1 MNSVE
6 AEQDLLGA
14 ILIDN
19 RAAHMVSDFLRAEH
33 FSEPVHGRIY
43 DMALNMI
50 SRGNVADPVTL
61 QSYFKYDLDEMGGAS
76 KYLAG
81 LAASAT
87 TVINA
92 KTYGEVIHDTYQ
104 KQQLIEIS
112 EGVKGD
118 ALNRDTTAAEQI
130 DNALGAIMELSGE
143 RMSEVVRMD
152 AALNRAMELINDE
165 REGKVVKLPT
175 GIKTVDQAIGGGLRT
190 PHLIVLAG
198 RPGMGKTAL
207 AVNLANNITKSGIPG
222 LFFSLEMGAEELMQR
237 ILSAESGIDATKLEQ
252 ANLTDFELE
261 KLIGHQARIAGN
273 PLYIDDTAALNIDQI
288 TSRARVFHERHGI
301 RFVVVDHIQRM
312 RDPQGI
318 TANRTLSLGRTVQGL
333 KNLAKTLQI
342 PVLALSQLNRGVEER
357 PNKRPNLSDL
367 RESGEIE
374 QEADI
379 VAFLYRE
386 AYYAE
391 RALRDEQ
398 DASKRTELE
407 ITLQQCANRA
417 EFIVAKRRG
426 GRPSTR
432 DLFFRAD
439 NVLFGDLAV

>member
-1 MNSVE
+1 VNSVE

-43 DMALNMI
+43 DMSLNMI

-61 QSYFKYDLDEMGGAS
+61 NSYFKYDLDEMGGAS
-76 KYLAG
+76 KYLAS
-81 LAASAT
+81 LAANAT

-92 KTYGEVIHDTYQ
+92 KSYGEAVHDAYQ
-104 KQQLIEIS
+104 KRQLIEIS

-118 ALNRDTTAAEQI
+118 AEHRDTTAAEQI
-130 DNALGAIMELSGE
+130 ENALGAILELSGE
-143 RMSEVVRMD
+143 QTNEVVKMD
-152 AALNRAMELINDE
+152 TALNRAIELINDE
-165 REGKVVKLPT
+165 RDGKIVKLPT
-175 GIKTVDQAIGGGLRT
+175 GIKTIDYAIGGGLRT
-190 PHLIVLAG
+190 PHLIILAG

-207 AVNLANNITKSGIPG
+207 AVNIANNITKAGIPG

-237 ILSAESGIDATKLEQ
+237 ILSAESGIDASKLEQ
-252 ANLTDFELE
+252 ADLTDLELE
-261 KLIGHQARIAGN
+261 KLISHQARIAGN

-288 TSRARVFHERHGI
+288 TSRARVFHERYGI
-301 RFVVVDHIQRM
+301 RFIMVDHIQRM
-312 RDPQGI
+312 RDPQGVNS
-318 TANRTLSLGRTVQGL
+318 NRTLSLGRTVQGL
-333 KNLAKTLQI
+333 KNIAKTLQI
-342 PVLALSQLNRGVEER
+342 PVIALSQLNRGVEER

-398 DASKRTELE
+398 DASKRTELQ
-407 ITLQQCANRA
+407 ITLTQCTNKA

-432 DLFFRAD
+432 DLFFKPD
-439 NVLFGDLAV
+439 NVLFGDLQL